1 MYPDPFR
8 DLEVAYH
15 YLTRRPPC
23 WVSESALARHGDLDG
38 IVAAIRNDRP
48 DPSDSDAVLRTL
60 AAIARHDRRA
70 STVALHSLAAELRRR
85 LSRAVTGEYRADALG
100 DLAAVIL
107 EGNSAGVG
115 LGHRFV
121 NRAHNRTNKHHRGVR
136 HHGRATPSTVDPLP
150 TDRVIEFHDRQ
161 CGPAD
166 IADLVASRVDLE
178 RFGIAVATAIAD
190 GAITEEAW
198 RTYADHR
205 LRVVYQ
211 PDRLPVP
218 TRQRVAAY
226 RAAKRL
232 QPIIDLHLQGHA
244 A

>member
-1 MYPDPFR
+1 MNPDPFR
-8 DLEVAYH
+8 DLEVAYR

-23 WVSESALARHGDLDG
+23 WVSEPALAHHGDLDG

-48 DPSDSDAVLRTL
+48 DPSDSDAVLRML

-136 HHGRATPSTVDPLP
+136 HHGRAAPSTVDPLP
-150 TDRVIEFHDRQ
+150 TERVIGYQDRQ
-161 CGPAD
+161 FAPAD

-178 RFGIAVATAIAD
+178 RFRAAIDTAIAAGD
-190 GAITEEAW
+190 LTEETW
-198 RTYADHR
+198 QTYADHR
-205 LRVVYQ
+205 LRVVYL

-232 QPIIDLHLQGHA
+232 QPIVDSHLHGHA